1 MYMLLCRGGYAVP
14 IKPGKME
21 LCGISA
27 TVLAPASTSELSLVD
42 TDSGIPEVASTENT
56 EVLVHLKGTANV
68 NGHLTEFF
76 KEPITIRK
84 GLSVAYADNILAG
97 SIIAYVR

>member
-1 MYMLLCRGGYAVP
+1 MYMLLCKGGYAVP
-14 IKPGKME
+14 IKAGKVE

-27 TVLAPASTSELSLVD
+27 TVASSAAISELSLVD
-42 TDSGIPEVASTENT
+42 TDTGIPVPASTENT

-68 NGHLTEFF
+68 DGHLTEFF
-76 KEPITIRK
+76 KEPITVRK
-84 GLSVAYADNILAG
+84 GLSVAYATNILPG